1 MPAALATVYWGGAQI
16 TTLRIVIAA
25 LVDVAIV
32 AYVVWCLRL
41 GGR

>member
-1 MPAALATVYWGGAQI
+1 MAAVLAAIYWGGAQI
-16 TTLRIVIAA
+16 TTLRIVISA
-25 LVDVAIV
+25 LVDLAIV